1 MGGPCEGGA
10 EIAVSNRGNLSCGF
24 ASQKGNRVIR
34 TDKSITQVSSEL
46 RLFVLSAWNI
56 QGWSIILENIQ
67 LRAGDMEILTMLK
80 VEVEVS
86 LGCQIMQLE

>member
-1 MGGPCEGGA
+1 
-10 EIAVSNRGNLSCGF
+10 
-24 ASQKGNRVIR
+24 
-34 TDKSITQVSSEL
+34 
-46 RLFVLSAWNI
+46 LSAWNI
-56 QGWSIILENIQ
+56 QGGSIILENIQ